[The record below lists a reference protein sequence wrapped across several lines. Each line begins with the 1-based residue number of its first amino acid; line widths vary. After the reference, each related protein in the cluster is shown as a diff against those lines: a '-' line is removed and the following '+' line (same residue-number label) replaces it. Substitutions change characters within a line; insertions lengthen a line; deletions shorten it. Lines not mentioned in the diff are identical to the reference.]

1 MDSEI
6 QPQEPDELDLVGY
19 TDGGADDSIP
29 STTTTE
35 VFEALPSAKVL
46 YMIGEKGAWV

>member
-6 QPQEPDELDLVGY
+6 QSQEPDELDLVGY
-19 TDGGADDSIP
+19 TEGGADDSVCN
-29 STTTTE
+29 TTTTE

-46 YMIGEKGAWV
+46 HMIGEKSAWV